1 MAEARVIINVGEV
14 EFIHGNGLSGQH
26 VIPAKKPDEQFGIL
40 IVYPTPEIQ
49 DIGDDRKTVHWLK
62 STPLAKDIA
71 GMRSDDGNYTRFGV
85 LLCEAEAELPRDL
98 LKAIEDEI
106 EFLNE
111 NPPDVKYKKAKDGI
125 MGAIN
130 VESDSVKETKTELSY
145 TVQRLRTKFERDCR
159 KLVTKEEVAKAR
171 QNMHNTYAQLVSDGD
186 TLWAGNELDRKNIS
200 DLAKRACRALGLER
214 PWCYAPVQ
222 QFPCPGCGKPCR
234 ENVITCG
241 SCGAVFD
248 REIADYAK
256 MSNAEKARSLY
267 PDRYAEPEPVGKK

>member
-1 MAEARVIINVGEV
+1 MAEAKIIINVSDK

-26 VIPAKKPDEQFGIL
+26 VIPAKKDGEPFALL

-49 DIGDDRKTVHWLK
+49 DIGDQRRTVHWLK
-62 STPLAKDIA
+62 SDPLAKDIA
-71 GMRSDDGNYTRFGV
+71 GMRSEDGGYAKYGV
-85 LLCEAEAELPRDL
+85 LLCAAEPDLPRDL
-98 LKAIEDEI
+98 QKAIEEEM

-111 NPPDVKYKKAKDGI
+111 NPPDVRYVKKGGI
-125 MGAIN
+125 MGAVN
-130 VESDSVKETKTELSY
+130 VESDEAKKEKIRLSNA
-145 TVQRLRTKFERDCR
+145 VQKLRARFEKECR
-159 KLVTKEEVAKAR
+159 GLVTKEEVAQAKQAMLTTAAR
-171 QNMHNTYAQLVSDGD
+171 LVSDGD
-186 TLWAGNELDRKNIS
+186 TLWAGNELDKRNIS
-200 DLAKRACRALGLER
+200 ELAKWACRLLGLER

-256 MSNAEKARSLY
+256 MTNAEKARALY
-267 PDRYAEPEPVGKK
+267 PDRYLEPEPAGVKK